1 MNEAEIKLKR
11 AVYELFRVVRMNA
24 HMKKAQSEL
33 ICLLDGSDMYLA
45 MFEERPGSE
54 KLEDAKAYFET
65 LAAKVKD
72 SFGTRSIAAAYNQFK
87 LALDDKAYRES
98 LGLTEGLTNEDKS
111 TLFKKAFDMV
121 VPAAE
126 NWNFEH
132 DFFSYFIETVKEI
145 IMPTGEMDTEQE
157 ECCPYCD
164 GTPQKLSKGEFFGP
178 RSAEGEGYVLGCE
191 CGAYAVMS
199 DDGKVLGKLGD
210 TLLHQKR
217 NLLKGA
223 ICELCVLAG
232 MTSFESY
239 RWFSIITGRR
249 LDTVADVEYLDLDAC
264 NLALRMF
271 ICIKQKIQNTKYNYP
286 KDRGELMM
294 FLLDGGRL
302 SVCNAYG
309 FQYGNL
315 IIPSEIGPEGI
326 RIFSKEG
333 KRSISF
339 SDTLQYEFKGDQMF
353 ISHPSGRKEKF
364 RMMPAE
370 IRELIMSLKEEDFLA
385 LKGA

>member
-1 MNEAEIKLKR
+1 MLPILCRHPAE
-11 AVYELFRVVRMNA
+11 
-24 HMKKAQSEL
+24 
-33 ICLLDGSDMYLA
+33 
-45 MFEERPGSE
+45 
-54 KLEDAKAYFET
+54 
-65 LAAKVKD
+65 
-72 SFGTRSIAAAYNQFK
+72 
-87 LALDDKAYRES
+87 
-98 LGLTEGLTNEDKS
+98 
-111 TLFKKAFDMV
+111 
-121 VPAAE
+121 
-126 NWNFEH
+126 
-132 DFFSYFIETVKEI
+132 DFQ
-145 IMPTGEMDTEQE
+145 GD
-157 ECCPYCD
+157 
-164 GTPQKLSKGEFFGP
+164 FFGP
-178 RSAEGEGYVLGCE
+178 RSAEGEGYVWGCE
-191 CGAYAVMS
+191 CGAYAAMS

-249 LDTVADVEYLDLDAC
+249 LDSVADVEYLDLDAC

-271 ICIKQKIQNTKYNYP
+271 ICIKQKIQNTRYNYP

-302 SVCNAYG
+302 IVCNAYG

-315 IIPSEIGPEGI
+315 IIPAEIGPEGI

-333 KRSISF
+333 KQSISF

-364 RMMPAE
+364 RMMPSE
-370 IRELIMSLKEEDFLA
+370 IRDLIMSLREEDFLA

>member
-1 MNEAEIKLKR
+1 MNEAEIRLKR
-11 AVYELFRVVRMNA
+11 SVYELFRVVRMNA

-33 ICLLDGSDMYLA
+33 AYLLDGSDVSLE

-65 LAAKVKD
+65 LTAKVKD
-72 SFGTRSIAAAYNQFK
+72 SYGTRSIAAVYNRFK
-87 LALDDKAYRES
+87 SALDDKTYRET
-98 LGLTEGLTNEDKS
+98 LGLSEEMSNEEKS
-111 TLFKKAFDMV
+111 ALFKKAFDMV

-126 NWNFEH
+126 KWDFEH

-157 ECCPYCD
+157 ESCPYCD
-164 GTPQKLSKGEFFGP
+164 GAPQKISKGEFFGP
-178 RSAEGEGYVLGCE
+178 RSAEGEGFVWGCE

-223 ICELCVLAG
+223 ICELCILAG

-249 LDTVADVEYLDLDAC
+249 LNTVADVEYLDLDAC

-271 ICIKQKIQNTKYNYP
+271 ICIKQKIQSTEYSYP
-286 KDRGELMM
+286 KDRGEL
-294 FLLDGGRL
+294 FLFFTDGGRL
-302 SVCNAYG
+302 MVCNAFG

-326 RIFSKEG
+326 RIFGKEG
-333 KRSISF
+333 KQSISF
-339 SDTLQYEFKGDQMF
+339 SDTLQYEFKGDQLF
-353 ISHPSGRKEKF
+353 IVHPSGKKEKF
-364 RMMPAE
+364 RMMPTE
-370 IRELIMSLKEEDFLA
+370 IRDLIMSLREEDFLA